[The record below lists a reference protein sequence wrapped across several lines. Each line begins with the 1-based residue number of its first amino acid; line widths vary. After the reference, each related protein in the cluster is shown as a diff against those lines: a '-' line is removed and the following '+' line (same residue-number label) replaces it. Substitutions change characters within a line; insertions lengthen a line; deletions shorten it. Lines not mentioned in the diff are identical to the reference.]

1 MELVPNPETGDV
13 IVPVNRSGVVK
24 EYTLKLGMNA
34 SVQLQQRRKLPLGEI
49 VKTFATMDTESMRDV
64 LFVLLQRH
72 HKDDVKTLT
81 DAGEVLEDM
90 GPHRFFAAFTAVMKH
105 GAAEAPKD
113 GAKENP
119 QMPAPILTGDSST
132 STVDAPA

>member
-13 IVPVNRSGVVK
+13 IVPVNRDGVAK
-24 EYTLKLGMNA
+24 EYTLKLSMNA

-72 HKDDVKTLT
+72 HKDEIKTVA
-81 DAGEVLEDM
+81 DAGGVLEDM
-90 GPHRFFAAFTAVMKH
+90 GSHRFFAAFAAVMKY
-105 GAAEAPKD
+105 GAAEDVKANPPK
-113 GAKENP
+113 
-119 QMPAPILTGDSST
+119 PAAIPTIDNST
-132 STVDAPA
+132 SSVDGQG